1 MTCGNGVG
9 IFLPIRECEVVLLFN
24 QSKGAYMSSPYLD
37 EYGEPDR
44 GFK

>member
-9 IFLPIRECEVVLLFN
+9 IFLPIRYCEVVLLFN

-37 EYGEPDR
+37 AYGEPDR